1 MAAVQGIVRGHKGTI
16 KVYSEVD
23 KGTTYKILFP
33 VSESAELVQ
42 EQPLGVP
49 REDEWRGNGTVLIA
63 DDEKAVCAVG
73 KLMLERIGFNVLTAA
88 DGREALDVFKVH
100 TDEIVCVVLDLTMPH
115 LNGEEVFREMRLV
128 RPDVKVVISSG
139 YNESDATQ
147 RFVGKGLAGFLQKP
161 YTFAL
166 LTAKIR
172 EVLGAV
178 E

>member
-1 MAAVQGIVRGHKGTI
+1 M
-16 KVYSEVD
+16 
-23 KGTTYKILFP
+23 
-33 VSESAELVQ
+33 
-42 EQPLGVP
+42 
-49 REDEWRGNGTVLIA
+49 EDEWRGSGTVLIA

-88 DGREALDVFKVH
+88 DGRKALNVFKAH
-100 TDEIVCVVLDLTMPH
+100 TDEIVFVVLDFMMPH
-115 LNGEEVFREMRLV
+115 LNGEKVFREMRLV
-128 RPDVKVVISSG
+128 RSDVKVVISSS

-147 RFVGKGLAGFLQKP
+147 RFVGKELAGFIQKP

-172 EVLGAV
+172 EVLGVV